1 MGTLTFANIIFN
13 KYTAIFGVVI
23 AVSFTI
29 WLGLNKIENLEK
41 ALEIESLNVIELK
54 SELIQTNEIIES
66 QKKNLLEQVDN
77 ILILETEKQNLKND
91 LQKQIEKRNR
101 KDVNDIIVK
110 KTKLT
115 EITVNRFI
123 KKKIEKYNNREGVK

>member
-13 KYTAIFGVVI
+13 KYTAIFGVVV

-101 KDVNDIIVK
+101 KDVNNIIVK

-115 EITVNRFI
+115 ETTVNRFI
-123 KKKIEKYNNREGVK
+123 KKKIKKYNDREGVK